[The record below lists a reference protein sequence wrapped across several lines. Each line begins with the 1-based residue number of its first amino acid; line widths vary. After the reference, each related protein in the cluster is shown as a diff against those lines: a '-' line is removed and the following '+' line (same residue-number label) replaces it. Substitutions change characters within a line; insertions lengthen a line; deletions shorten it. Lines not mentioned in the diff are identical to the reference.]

1 MAFTRLSPDRPQ
13 HTKPITMPRI
23 NQALAQTQ
31 AFEFITLLTQ
41 KCTSHLQSLFCTL
54 TMMLV
59 IPRFQPKFHKSTEMG
74 QLGGRRYEI
83 SGFLQVPAILFTCK
97 INTEAIY
104 IYSKRNPSKQ
114 ISPSR
119 PTSSPT
125 FPSPR
130 AMKESDNTLYHH
142 SQLPKCLSSSPL
154 PSLQTQP
161 CLLLIQYPAGSKK
174 WELAIKSF
182 SMKLCFTSYHI
193 CVGIKI
199 TC

>member
-104 IYSKRNPSKQ
+104 IASGIQANKSHP
-114 ISPSR
+114 
-119 PTSSPT
+119 
-125 FPSPR
+125 
-130 AMKESDNTLYHH
+130 HV
-142 SQLPKCLSSSPL
+142 PL
-154 PSLQTQP
+154 PPQP
-161 CLLLIQYPAGSKK
+161 FPVLEPWRNRITHYTTIPNYPSVY
-174 WELAIKSF
+174 LPLPYPLFRHSPV
-182 SMKLCFTSYHI
+182 SC
-193 CVGIKI
+193 
-199 TC
+199 